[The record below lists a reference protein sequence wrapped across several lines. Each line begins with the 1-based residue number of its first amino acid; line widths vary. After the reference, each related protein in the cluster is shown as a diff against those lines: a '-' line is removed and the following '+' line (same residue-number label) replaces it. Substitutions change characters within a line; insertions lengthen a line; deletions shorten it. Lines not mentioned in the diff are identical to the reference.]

1 MTVDDGAAGRPDGP
15 VQLLSRSWSRSRAFP
30 GTGTGTGQVR
40 ENGAMPWDGHGPADP
55 TERQLAQTSAS
66 SAGTVVARPSSLR
79 AATDLLGSM
88 PVNAGS

>member
-1 MTVDDGAAGRPDGP
+1 MTVDDGAAGRPDAP
-15 VQLLSRSWSRSRAFP
+15 VQLFSRSWSGSRAFP
-30 GTGTGTGQVR
+30 GTGTETGR
-40 ENGAMPWDGHGPADP
+40 AKGNGAMPWNGHGPVDP
-55 TERQLAQTSAS
+55 TGRQLAQTSAS